1 MTEELTVSENSE
13 HQPAVEQEKEE
24 PAAQK
29 NVSQNSEVAK
39 LHREC
44 AKYRTALNA
53 ANEEKTTLQKDFD
66 EAKIKIENLTKQKIE
81 SEILHKLEKIGCLK
95 PTLVL
100 SEIPADCEDIDEFL
114 KVYKNENQ
122 FLFRSEKSRHGF
134 SFRGG
139 KTSNYTTS
147 QQMNN
152 YIRTALGR

>member
-1 MTEELTVSENSE
+1 MTEELTVSDVSE
-13 HQPAVEQEKEE
+13 IQPEVEKNE

-53 ANEEKTTLQKDFD
+53 SNEEKTVLQQNFD
-66 EAKIKIENLTKQKIE
+66 EAKNQIENLTKQKFE
-81 SEILHKLEKIGCLK
+81 GEILHKLDTIGCLK
-95 PTLVL
+95 PKLVL
-100 SEIPADCEDIDEFL
+100 SEIPADCEDIDGFL
-114 KVYKNENQ
+114 KVYKNE
-122 FLFRSEKSRHGF
+122 KTRHGF

-139 KTSNYTTS
+139 KASNYTTS

-152 YIRTALGR
+152 YIRSALGR